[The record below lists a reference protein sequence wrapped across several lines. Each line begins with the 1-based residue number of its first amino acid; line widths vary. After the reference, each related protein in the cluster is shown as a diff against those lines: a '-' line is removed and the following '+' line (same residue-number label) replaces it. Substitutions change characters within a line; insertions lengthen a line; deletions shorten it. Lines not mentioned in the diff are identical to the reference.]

1 MKLVM
6 SKFFNS
12 INKGF
17 SRIFRILLFL
27 ISTFLIIYFFPK
39 SGKFKYNFE
48 NGRPWQSENLYAPF
62 DFAIKKSQEEID
74 EEITQAKINTPLFFE
89 IDTSLITGSNN
100 LLITR
105 IAELKN
111 DSLFNLLKEEDVKKI
126 KIQSSEIIE
135 VVYSKGLLEE
145 NFDFKDSQ
153 QISIL
158 LDNKLVNSTYYTKL
172 IKPQDLITFINN
184 KIIETSSEKYKSQ
197 IISLVFDIITPNL
210 SYNKVLSDEA
220 INEATIN
227 ISPNRGFIEKE
238 TLIISKGEVVE
249 GEKLKVLESLKK
261 EYEVNSSSFSDLYLI
276 ISAYSL
282 LVILSLLMIVL
293 FIRKFERNIY
303 DNNNK
308 IAFVYFNITLII
320 LITTWVV
327 DVNSNYIYII
337 PLCIIP
343 LLFKAFFDSRI
354 AFFIHSVTI
363 MLLGFVVPNS
373 YEFIFLNIIAGV
385 VTILTSDNIYKR
397 ANLFI
402 AVAQITLVYML
413 AYFSFYVIQEGN
425 IENLELNNF
434 ALFILCGLL
443 TLFIYPLIY
452 IHEKLF
458 SLVSDVSLLELS
470 DTNSNLLKELS
481 NKAPGTFHH
490 SLNVANLAEA
500 CANEIK
506 ANALLSRVGALHH
519 DIGKINNPSYFT
531 ENQIS
536 EQNPHD
542 RIPGQESVKI
552 IKQHVSDGVK
562 LAKNAGIPERIIEFI
577 KTHHG
582 TNLISYF
589 YSKELKNSD
598 NINEKDFCYNG
609 PKPFSIEMAI
619 VMMCDSVEA
628 ATKSLDKPTN
638 EKIDSFVENIIDKQI
653 KDEQFVNCELT
664 FKNISTIKSVLKYK
678 LKNIYHVRIEYPEI
692 SK

>member
-1 MKLVM
+1 M
-6 SKFFNS
+6 SKLFNNIS
-12 INKGF
+12 KGF
-17 SRIFRILLFL
+17 SRIFRILLF
-27 ISTFLIIYFFPK
+27 IVSAFLIIYFFPK

-62 DFAIKKSQEEID
+62 DFAIKKTNEEISI
-74 EEITQAKINTPLFFE
+74 EINEAKINNPLFFE
-89 IDTSLITGSNN
+89 VDTSLIDDTKNKLN
-100 LLITR
+100 LKIE
-105 IAELKN
+105 ELKA
-111 DSLFNLLKEEDVKKI
+111 DSLFRFNNN
-126 KIQSSEIIE
+126 EIINIE
-135 VVYSKGLLEE
+135 LESSKIINQVYINGLIEE
-145 NFDFKDSQ
+145 NFDFKESQ

-158 LDNKLVNSTYYTKL
+158 LNNKLVNSTYYNKL
-172 IKPQDLITFINN
+172 IKPENLITFINN
-184 KIIETSSEKYKSQ
+184 KIIESDNEIYKSQ
-197 IISLVFDIITPNL
+197 IINVVLDVITPNL
-210 SYNKVLSDEA
+210 VYNEDLSEES
-220 INEATIN
+220 INEALDN

-249 GEKLKVLESLKK
+249 GEKLIILESLRK
-261 EYEVNSSSFSDLYLI
+261 EYEVNSSSFSDVYLI

-293 FIRKFERNIY
+293 FIRKFERGIY
-303 DNNNK
+303 ENNNK

-363 MLLGFVVPNS
+363 MLLGFIVPNS

-402 AVAQITLVYML
+402 AVTQITLVYIL
-413 AYFSFYVIQEGN
+413 AYFSFYVIHEGN
-425 IENLELNNF
+425 IDNLQINNF
-434 ALFILCGLL
+434 ALFVLCGLL

-452 IHEKLF
+452 IYEKIF

-481 NKAPGTFHH
+481 DKAPGTFHH

-500 CANEIK
+500 CANKIN

-519 DIGKINNPSYFT
+519 DIGKIKNPSYFT

-536 EQNPHD
+536 GQNPHD
-542 RIPGQESVKI
+542 KLSSFESVKI
-552 IKQHVSDGVK
+552 IKQHVVDGVK
-562 LAKNAGIPERIIEFI
+562 LAKSAGIPERIIEFI

-582 TNLISYF
+582 TNLISFF
-589 YSKELKNSD
+589 YNKELGNNE
-598 NINEKDFCYNG
+598 NIKKTDFSYNG

-628 ATKSLDKPTN
+628 AIKSLEKPDN
-638 EKIDSFVENIIDKQI
+638 HKIDLFVENIIDKQI
-653 KDEQFVNCELT
+653 EDDQFINCELT
-664 FKNISTIKSVLKYK
+664 FNNISSIKSILKDK
-678 LKNIYHVRIEYPEI
+678 LKNIYHVRVEYPEV
-692 SK
+692 SD

>member
-1 MKLVM
+1 M
-6 SKFFNS
+6 SKFFKN

-17 SRIFRILLFL
+17 SRIFRILLFI
-27 ISTFLIIYFFPK
+27 ISAFLIIYFFPK

-62 DFAIKKSQEEID
+62 DFAIKKTNEEINN
-74 EEITQAKINTPLFFE
+74 ETNAAKINTPLFFE
-89 IDTSLITGSNN
+89 LDTSLINN
-100 LLITR
+100 SYKVLNNR
-105 IAELKN
+105 IVESKS
-111 DSLFNLLKEEDVKKI
+111 DSLFYIYDESEI
-126 KIQSSEIIE
+126 SKIQLQSYKIMNE
-135 VVYSKGLLEE
+135 VYSAGLTEE
-145 NFDFKDSQ
+145 NFDIKSNQ
-153 QISIL
+153 KISIL
-158 LDNKLVNSTYYTKL
+158 NNNKLINSTSYDKL
-172 IKPQDLITFINN
+172 IKPEDLNTYVNN
-184 KIIETSSEKYKSQ
+184 KIIEYNIEKYKPQ
-197 IISLVFDIITPNL
+197 IYSLVFDLIKPNL
-210 SYNKVLSDEA
+210 SYNSILSDESV
-220 INEATIN
+220 NEAIIN
-227 ISPNRGFIEKE
+227 ISPNRGLIEKE
-238 TLIISKGEVVE
+238 TLIISKGEIVE
-249 GEKLKVLESLKK
+249 GEKLIILESLKN

-303 DNNNK
+303 ENNNK

-354 AFFIHSVTI
+354 AFFIHSVTV
-363 MLLGFVVPNS
+363 MLLGFIVPNS

-402 AVAQITLVYML
+402 AVAQITLVYMI
-413 AYFSFYVIQEGN
+413 AYFSFYVIHEGN
-425 IENLELNNF
+425 IENLQINNF

-452 IHEKLF
+452 IYEKLF

-500 CANEIK
+500 CANKIK

-519 DIGKINNPSYFT
+519 DIGKINNPSFFT
-531 ENQIS
+531 ENQLS

-542 RIPGQESVKI
+542 QISTYESVKI
-552 IKQHVSDGVK
+552 IKEHVSDGIK
-562 LAKNAGIPERIIEFI
+562 LAKNAGIPKRIIEFI

-582 TNLISYF
+582 TNLISFF
-589 YSKELKNSD
+589 YNKELNNSE
-598 NINEKDFCYNG
+598 NVNREDFCYDG
-609 PKPFSIEMAI
+609 PKPFSKEMAI

-628 ATKSLDKPTN
+628 ATKSLEKPTN

-653 KDEQFVNCELT
+653 DDGQFVNCELT
-664 FKNISTIKSVLKYK
+664 FKNISTVKSVLKEK
-678 LKNIYHVRIEYPEI
+678 LKNIYHVRVEYPEI
-692 SK
+692 TK

>member
-1 MKLVM
+1 M
-6 SKFFNS
+6 SKLFNNIS
-12 INKGF
+12 KGF
-17 SRIFRILLFL
+17 SRIFRILLF
-27 ISTFLIIYFFPK
+27 IVSAFLIIYFFPK

-62 DFAIKKSQEEID
+62 DFAIKKTNEEISI
-74 EEITQAKINTPLFFE
+74 EINEAKINNPLFFE
-89 IDTSLITGSNN
+89 VDTSLIDDTKNRLN
-100 LLITR
+100 LKIE
-105 IAELKN
+105 ELKA
-111 DSLFNLLKEEDVKKI
+111 DSLFSFNNN
-126 KIQSSEIIE
+126 EIINIE
-135 VVYSKGLLEE
+135 LESSKIINQVYINGLIEE
-145 NFDFKDSQ
+145 NFDFKESQ

-158 LDNKLVNSTYYTKL
+158 LNNKLVNSTYYNKL
-172 IKPQDLITFINN
+172 IKPENLITFINN
-184 KIIETSSEKYKSQ
+184 KIIESDNEIYKSQ
-197 IISLVFDIITPNL
+197 IINVVLDVITPNL
-210 SYNKVLSDEA
+210 VYNEDLSEES
-220 INEATIN
+220 INEALDN

-249 GEKLKVLESLKK
+249 GEKLIILESLRK
-261 EYEVNSSSFSDLYLI
+261 EYEVNSSSFSDVYLI

-293 FIRKFERNIY
+293 FIRKFERGIY
-303 DNNNK
+303 ENNNK

-320 LITTWVV
+320 LITTWIV

-363 MLLGFVVPNS
+363 MLLGFIVPNS

-402 AVAQITLVYML
+402 AVTQITLVYIL
-413 AYFSFYVIQEGN
+413 AYFSFYVIHEGN
-425 IENLELNNF
+425 IDNLQINNF
-434 ALFILCGLL
+434 ALFVLCGLL

-452 IHEKLF
+452 IYEKIF

-481 NKAPGTFHH
+481 DKAPGTFHH

-500 CANEIK
+500 CANKIN

-519 DIGKINNPSYFT
+519 DIGKIKNPSYFT

-536 EQNPHD
+536 GQNPHD
-542 RIPGQESVKI
+542 KLSSFESVKI
-552 IKQHVSDGVK
+552 IKQHVVDGVK
-562 LAKNAGIPERIIEFI
+562 LAKSAGIPERIIEFI

-582 TNLISYF
+582 TNLISFF
-589 YSKELKNSD
+589 YNKELGNNE
-598 NINEKDFCYNG
+598 NIKKTDFSYNG

-628 ATKSLDKPTN
+628 AIKSLEKPDN
-638 EKIDSFVENIIDKQI
+638 HKIDLFVENIIDKQI
-653 KDEQFVNCELT
+653 EDDQFINCELT
-664 FKNISTIKSVLKYK
+664 FNNISSIKSILKDK
-678 LKNIYHVRIEYPEI
+678 LKNIYHVRVEYPEV
-692 SK
+692 SD